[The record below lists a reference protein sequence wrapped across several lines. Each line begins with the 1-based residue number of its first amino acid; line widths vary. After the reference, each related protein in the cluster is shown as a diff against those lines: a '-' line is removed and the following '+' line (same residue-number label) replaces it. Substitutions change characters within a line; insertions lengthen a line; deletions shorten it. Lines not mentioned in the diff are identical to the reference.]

1 MADVFISYS
10 RKDIAFARRLHQALR
25 DNAIEAWIDWE
36 DIPPSTQWLAE
47 IYEAIEQ
54 TDAFI
59 FIVSRTSVESGICK
73 MELEHA
79 IKNNK
84 RLIPV
89 VIDEVEPAKLS
100 EVLVSIN
107 WLFFRKSKD
116 FKAAL
121 DALVAA
127 IKTDFDWVNKHT
139 RLQIRALEW
148 SKNSQKTSYLLRGR
162 DLSEAEFWQKQGQGK
177 EPLPTVLQG
186 EYLRVSRKFANRRRR
201 LVFGI
206 TAVAVLF
213 ISIALAAT
221 LMIRADAAKE
231 DQLALLNADLL
242 IASREGNLEEAANTV
257 IKGANVNTATAEGQ
271 NPLYLASF
279 YGNIEI
285 VSFLLES
292 GAIVNMQGPLGEVPL
307 HTAAERGHTEVV
319 LLLLD
324 SEAVMDLPDN
334 YGETPLH
341 KAARAGNI
349 EVASMLLAAGAEP
362 DLFSEKGLTPL
373 YLASDLGHI
382 ELVAI
387 LLNQQVEVNMR
398 SNIDLTPLHVA
409 VMEGHV
415 EIVSLLLAA
424 GAEVNAQATI
434 HDLDD
439 RENLYPLHFT
449 VYEGSTEIAALL
461 IDAGADINAK
471 DGRGSTPLQIAA
483 AFGHTDLVSL
493 FVKYGAEV
501 NAIDLLGISPLHLA
515 VYYGGSPELILLL
528 LTSGAEVN
536 IADEHG
542 NTPLSLAIDDGN
554 DEVVSLLRQYGA
566 LE

>member
-10 RKDIAFARRLHQALR
+10 RKDIAFARRLHQALSE
-25 DNAIEAWIDWE
+25 NAIEAWIDWE
-36 DIPPSTQWLAE
+36 DIPPSTEWLAE

-59 FIVSRTSVESGICK
+59 FIVSHTSAESSICK

-100 EVLVSIN
+100 TVLTAIN
-107 WLFFRKSKD
+107 WIFFRKSND
-116 FKAAL
+116 FRTAFDDL
-121 DALVAA
+121 IVA

-139 RLQIRALEW
+139 RLQVRALEW

-162 DLSEAEFWQKQGQGK
+162 DLNEAVLWQKQGQGK

-186 EYLRVSRKFANRRRR
+186 EYLRVSRKVANRRRQ

-206 TAVAVLF
+206 TATAIMLFTIAVT
-213 ISIALAAT
+213 AT
-221 LMIRADAAKE
+221 LMIRADAAKRE
-231 DQLALLNADLL
+231 KIALLNADLL
-242 IASREGNLEEAANTV
+242 IASQEGDLEEVAKT
-257 IKGANVNTATAEGQ
+257 IIEGADMNTATTEGQ
-271 NPLYLASF
+271 NPLHLASF

-285 VSFLLES
+285 VSLLLES

-324 SEAVMDLPDN
+324 SEAVLDLPDN

-362 DLFSEKGLTPL
+362 DPISEKGVTPL
-373 YLASDLGHI
+373 YLAASKGHSEIVIKLI
-382 ELVAI
+382 EF
-387 LLNQQVEVNMR
+387 NVEVNLKQE
-398 SNIDLTPLHVA
+398 NGFTPLSQA
-409 VMEGHV
+409 VRNGH
-415 EIVSLLLAA
+415 IDTVSILLAN
-424 GAEVNAQATI
+424 GAEVNTREISLVENNTALHCAAFNGYSEIAILLINSGADVNAITKLGWTPLHIAASAGHVELASLLIKHDAEVNIMDIQDAT
-434 HDLDD
+434 
-439 RENLYPLHFT
+439 PLHF
-449 VYEGSTEIAALL
+449 
-461 IDAGADINAK
+461 
-471 DGRGSTPLQIAA
+471 
-483 AFGHTDLVSL
+483 
-493 FVKYGAEV
+493 
-501 NAIDLLGISPLHLA
+501 A
-515 VYYGGSPELILLL
+515 VFYSCPPELILLL
-528 LTSGAEVN
+528 LTSGAVVN

-542 NTPLSLAIDDGN
+542 NTPLSLAIDAGN
-554 DEVVSLLRQYGA
+554 AEVVSLLRQYGA